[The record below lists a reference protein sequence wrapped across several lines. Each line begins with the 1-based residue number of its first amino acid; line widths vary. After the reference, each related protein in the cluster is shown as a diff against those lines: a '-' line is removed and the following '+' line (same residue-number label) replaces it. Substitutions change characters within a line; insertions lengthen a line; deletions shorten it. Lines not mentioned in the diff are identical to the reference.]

1 MTQEHSARAP
11 SSEIGL
17 PAAPFG
23 RNRRGLWLAGLVVV
37 GGAAALLVLRH
48 GSETVADVTTPF
60 NVSGDSIEIR
70 DNAPTWSYLDF
81 ASASEQDPV
90 APAPVPARVAFD
102 EGRAAPIVAP
112 LQGRVD
118 AVPVRL
124 GQRVHKGDQL
134 VGIRSPDLV
143 DLTKEVE
150 LKRNKEAAKGKA
162 VERLRSLVDL
172 HAEPTKKLIDAQQEL
187 AQAQLARQAAE
198 LKLSSLSVAQDN
210 TGLYW
215 LVAPRDGVV
224 VQRDVLSG
232 QEVGPDRTEPLMVI
246 AELDEVIVTA
256 DVPEGDVA
264 GLEVGQPARVLSTGG
279 SESGVAG
286 TVEYI
291 GEVVDPQRRMVEVR
305 VRVPNDE
312 HVLRPNAFVQ
322 VAFAPERQRRV
333 VIPAE
338 AVVTDDQQSFVF
350 VRNAE
355 HPGKLEKRV
364 VVLGRQHGGRV
375 EIVRGLAP
383 GETYVTKGAILLLN
397 AVDLAS
403 Q

>member
-1 MTQEHSARAP
+1 MTQEQSAPAP
-11 SSEIGL
+11 APEIGL
-17 PAAPFG
+17 PEPLG
-23 RNRRGLWLAGLVVV
+23 RSRRVLLLTALVVV
-37 GGAAALLVLRH
+37 GGAVAVLALRRGGDVA
-48 GSETVADVTTPF
+48 ADVATPY
-60 NVSGDSIEIR
+60 NVEGDRIEIR
-70 DNAPTWSYLDF
+70 DNAPTWSYLEF
-81 ASASEQDPV
+81 APASEQDPV
-90 APAPVPARVAFD
+90 PPAPVPARVAFD

-112 LQGRVD
+112 LPGRVD

-150 LKRNKEAAKGKA
+150 LKRNKEAAKAKA

-172 HAEPTKKLIDAQQEL
+172 RAEPTKKLIDAQQDL
-187 AQAQLARQAAE
+187 AQAQLARRAAE

-246 AELDEVIVTA
+246 AELGEVIVTA

-264 GLEVGQPARVLSTGG
+264 GLQIGQPARILPTGS
-279 SESGVAG
+279 SEAGVVG

-291 GEVVDPQRRMVEVR
+291 GEVIDPQRRMVEVR

-322 VAFAPERQRRV
+322 VAFAPEDQRRI
-333 VIPAE
+333 VIPSE

-350 VRNAE
+350 IRNPE
-355 HPGKLEKRV
+355 HPGTLEKRE

-397 AVDLAS
+397 AIDLAS